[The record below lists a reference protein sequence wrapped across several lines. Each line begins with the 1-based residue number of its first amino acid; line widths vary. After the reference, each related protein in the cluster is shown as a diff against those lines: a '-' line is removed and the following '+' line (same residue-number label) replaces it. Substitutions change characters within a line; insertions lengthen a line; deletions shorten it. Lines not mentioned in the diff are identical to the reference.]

1 MQQLMAQKIEM
12 TQIFDEDGKQLPVT
26 IVEAQPATVVRLKS
40 EQKDGYTAVQVG
52 YGVAKESKLTK
63 PVAGLVKNLKTKPR
77 KFAEERLESTEGI
90 EPGQEIAIND
100 VIQVGDTVSVTG
112 LSKGKGF
119 QGGVKR
125 WGFGGGPK
133 THGQSDRHRAPGS
146 IGAGTSPGRVW
157 KGKKMAGQMGH
168 KQITTFGLKVV
179 GIEGNKI
186 MLKGAVPGARQTWV
200 MVRKQG

>member
-133 THGQSDRHRAPGS
+133 THGQSDRHRRT
-146 IGAGTSPGRVW
+146 GAG
-157 KGKKMAGQMGH
+157 A
-168 KQITTFGLKVV
+168 F
-179 GIEGNKI
+179 
-186 MLKGAVPGARQTWV
+186 
-200 MVRKQG
+200 